1 MQVVINTCFL
11 LNPGKKFTQIR
22 LVVFEKA
29 QKTHTLV
36 QAFENQ
42 VFFVFFKLRTSIK
55 INTRQFFN
63 IGIYI
68 HLRNQ
73 PRQRESNSE
82 A

>member
-1 MQVVINTCFL
+1 MMIFWWDEFFDSINGNCY
-11 LNPGKKFTQIR
+11 LNKFSNLFWPRTPS
-22 LVVFEKA
+22 E
-29 QKTHTLV
+29 TLSS
-36 QAFENQ
+36 
-42 VFFVFFKLRTSIK
+42 FFFKKLRTNIK

-63 IGIYI
+63 TGTHI